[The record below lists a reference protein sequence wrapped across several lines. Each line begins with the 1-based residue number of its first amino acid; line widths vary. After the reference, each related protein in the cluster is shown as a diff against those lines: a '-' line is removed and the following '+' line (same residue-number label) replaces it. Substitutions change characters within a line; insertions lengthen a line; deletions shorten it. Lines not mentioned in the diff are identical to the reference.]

1 MPPLLPMVFPWN
13 YSARCCADARTSSCI
28 GMHDR
33 QQRDEKKG
41 DVMEVLQVELPR
53 ELVQR
58 LRQEMAADDV
68 LSQVIAEAVQLWL
81 ERRHAEKVQ
90 TERGLHVL
98 RQAGLVMDGARQRAL
113 ADAMMPTRRS
123 EGKPSREQVEEAL
136 SRLKVPLS
144 EEILAMRGER

>member
-1 MPPLLPMVFPWN
+1 MN
-13 YSARCCADARTSSCI
+13 
-28 GMHDR
+28 DR
-33 QQRDEKKG
+33 QQGNKKKG
-41 DVMEVLQVELPR
+41 DIMEVLQVELPP

-68 LSQVIAEAVQLWL
+68 LSQVIAEAVQMWL
-81 ERRHAEKVQ
+81 ERRQAEQRQ

-98 RQAGLVMDGARQRAL
+98 RQAGLVMDEARQRAL
-113 ADAMMPTRRS
+113 ADAMRPTRSS
-123 EGKPSREQVEEAL
+123 EDEPSREQVEVAL

>member
-1 MPPLLPMVFPWN
+1 MIA
-13 YSARCCADARTSSCI
+13 SR
-28 GMHDR
+28 G
-33 QQRDEKKG
+33 DEKKG
-41 DVMEVLQVELPR
+41 DAMEVVQVELPP

-58 LRQEMAADDV
+58 LRQAMVTDDV
-68 LSQVIAEAVQLWL
+68 LSQVVAEAVQMWL

-98 RQAGLVMDGARQRAL
+98 RQAGLVMDGTRQRAL
-113 ADAMMPTRRS
+113 ADAMRPTRRP
-123 EGKPSREQVEEAL
+123 EDEPSREQVEVAL